1 MEKIDSVIRYAVI
14 ATVLFITG
22 VISSLIINLIQNRKW
37 NSFDESE
44 QTMDKVNY
52 KRFLFV
58 QWLWTALFALMYAL
72 FIALTFGF
80 LKLLYKNDSSK
91 SLKEWCTLWCNPD
104 YTKDESLFVR
114 IFTSYPLLYLSIVL
128 IITSVFSIYP
138 SFNTQIYRGWSYKK
152 NEDDDENTGQQD
164 ASIKRYV
171 FIYGYMMLAM
181 FILLSVFIDRMRS
194 GILITLIS
202 VLIGIIIYTPF
213 ISLVSE

>member
-58 QWLWTALFALMYAL
+58 QWLWTSVFTLMYAL

-91 SLKEWCTLWCNPD
+91 SLKEWYNLWCNPD
-104 YTKDESLFVR
+104 YTKDESLLVR
-114 IFTSYPLLYLSIVL
+114 MFTSYPLLYLSIVL

-138 SFNTQIYRGWSYKK
+138 SFNAQIYRGWSYKK
-152 NEDDDENTGQQD
+152 NEDDDESDG

-171 FIYGYMMLAM
+171 FMHGYMMLAM
-181 FILLSVFIDRMRS
+181 FILLSVFVDRMRS
-194 GILITLIS
+194 GIFITLIS
-202 VLIGIIIYTPF
+202 VMTGILIYSSF